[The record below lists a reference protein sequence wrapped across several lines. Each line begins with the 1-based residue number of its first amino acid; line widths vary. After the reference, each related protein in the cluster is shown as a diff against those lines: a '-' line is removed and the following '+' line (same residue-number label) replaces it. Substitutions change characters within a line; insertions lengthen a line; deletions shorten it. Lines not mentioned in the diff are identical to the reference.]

1 MTKSEKKLK
10 DYKKF
15 KSINFGNR
23 TQTMQQKLENAL
35 KQIG

>member
-1 MTKSEKKLK
+1 MTKSEKKLN

-15 KSINFGNR
+15 KSTNFGHR
-23 TQTMQQKLENAL
+23 TEAMQQKLENAL